1 MFNKKELKFIL
12 SHSILIM
19 FSLIIMLPLLWLLR
33 VALTNKVTAYKLPPE
48 WGELNFLNFIDI
60 FVKHPF
66 LSYFANSIFI
76 ASASTFLALPLAAA
90 MAYAFTRFNTG
101 GTAMRLIVLSTQL
114 LPPVIVVL
122 PLFSLYL
129 KLSLLNNHFGLIISH
144 ITISLPFLQN

>member
-1 MFNKKELKFIL
+1 MFKKKELKFIL
-12 SHSILIM
+12 SHSTLIM

-48 WGELNFLNFIDI
+48 WGDLNLLNFIDI

-122 PLFSLYL
+122 PLFSIP
-129 KLSLLNNHFGLIISH
+129 LNTLI
-144 ITISLPFLQN
+144 FV